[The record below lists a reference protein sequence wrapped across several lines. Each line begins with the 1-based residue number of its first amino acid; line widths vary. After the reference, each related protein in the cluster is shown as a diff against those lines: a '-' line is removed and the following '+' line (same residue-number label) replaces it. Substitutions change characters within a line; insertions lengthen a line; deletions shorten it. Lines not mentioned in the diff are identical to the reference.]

1 MCWRTVPSRPG
12 RNVELSITRD
22 GKTATVEVDITLSDL
37 SQKEVERIREVMGDD
52 WSRASPSNKLAGAMV
67 WAKLLHTPFADVTYE
82 EIDFDLSELAAFAVT
97 PDEKAWVTPPD
108 STQTV
113 GTDAV
118 VIPMEPADTTTG
130 TDPDAEVTLGGE

>member
-1 MCWRTVPSRPG
+1 M
-12 RNVELSITRD
+12 ELSITRD

-52 WSRASPSNKLAGAMV
+52 REPSNKLAGAMV
-67 WAKLLHTPFADVTYE
+67 WAKLLHTPFSDVTYE

-130 TDPDAEVTLGGE
+130 TDADAEVTFGGE